1 MYILYLIK
9 KINNIIGHESYPNE
23 KLNIINGTFAYL
35 DNSVLEGYRPC
46 RKTDIISLIHIII
59 EMFKGEL
66 PWIKSSHENVSDE
79 LRYIR
84 KIHKNI
90 KILDLFEQIPSEF
103 YTIYTE
109 VQKLNFSDEPNY
121 DKYEKLVLNLLLKSG
136 GKIDEKYCW
145 EPKIE
150 ETIEKFKNTKASD
163 EEHKNINI
171 LFQGFPI

>member
-1 MYILYLIK
+1 
-9 KINNIIGHESYPNE
+9 
-23 KLNIINGTFAYL
+23 
-35 DNSVLEGYRPC
+35 
-46 RKTDIISLIHIII
+46 
-59 EMFKGEL
+59 MFKGEL
-66 PWIKSSHENVSDE
+66 PWIKSSHKNVSDE

-90 KILDLFEQIPSEF
+90 KILDLFEQILCEF

-121 DKYEKLVLNLLLKSG
+121 DKYEKLVLNLLLKSD

-150 ETIEKFKNTKASD
+150 ETIEKVKNKKASD
-163 EEHKNINI
+163 EKIKNINI
-171 LFQGFPI
+171 LFQGFLI